1 MTPTTAARRWQLG
14 SAAAGCV
21 ALLAVLGLAG
31 WALGRP
37 EPSAG
42 KGLAALSA
50 PAADPPTP
58 SAAADPGPAPTPS
71 VRATARDASPAAAS
85 SEVAPAP
92 TRLRI
97 PDLDVDARVRPVGV
111 EPDGAMVIPA
121 APTSVGWY
129 RFGPAPA
136 DPEGNTVIAG
146 HVATR
151 EDGPGALAALA
162 NAEVGMRVEVV
173 DADGTKHRYEV
184 TGREAVRK
192 RALPVE
198 TIFARN
204 GRPLLV
210 LITCGGEYIPELRS
224 HEDNVVVTATPV
236 G

>member
-1 MTPTTAARRWQLG
+1 MTPRTAARRWQLG

-21 ALLAVLGLAG
+21 ALAAVLGLAG

-42 KGLAALSA
+42 QGLAALSA
-50 PAADPPTP
+50 PATGPPTP
-58 SAAADPGPAPTPS
+58 TTSADPGPAPTPS
-71 VRATARDASPAAAS
+71 VRATARDASPGAAAVD
-85 SEVAPAP
+85 VAPVP

-97 PDLDVDARVRPVGV
+97 PDLDVDASVRPVGV
-111 EPDGAMVIPA
+111 QDDGAMVIPA

-129 RFGPAPA
+129 RFGSAPA
-136 DPEGNTVIAG
+136 DPQGNTVIAG

-151 EDGPGALAALA
+151 ADGPGALAALE
-162 NAEVGMRVEVV
+162 NAEVGMRVEVL
-173 DADGTKHRYEV
+173 DADGTRHRYEV

-192 RALPVE
+192 RALPVDE
-198 TIFARN
+198 IFARD

-224 HEDNVVVTATPV
+224 HQDNVVVTATPV